1 MFWNCLTILTLLHIT
16 FKMSSVLSK
25 KYQLNY
31 QNRYTKRIVN
41 MNIKELQEFLKNVN
55 LVLTDSQIA
64 RIWEMDPATF
74 SRKKKQGS
82 EIKQKNIIQLEKE
95 LNIQIAPNRIINK
108 KDELIILKLKEIA
121 DILGYSAEFKK
132 IEK

>member
-1 MFWNCLTILTLLHIT
+1 
-16 FKMSSVLSK
+16 
-25 KYQLNY
+25 
-31 QNRYTKRIVN
+31 